1 MGRNERAVTF
11 LSSSMLW
18 ALLALAVPLVIHL
31 WQKRRV
37 VEVPFST
44 LRFLKVVAARTSR
57 SAKVEHLLLLLLRSG
72 IVALVALAAARP
84 VASQLSAQFFGGQV
98 ARAVVL
104 VVDQSFSMGYE
115 VNGVTRLQAALEQA
129 RAIIDDLR
137 PGDSVAVLGATDRA
151 KPIIPELTV
160 DHAVARR
167 ALEGIG
173 VTEGRSDFGPVL
185 LEARKTLSRNAAGER
200 QIFVLT
206 DPQAQG
212 WMFDVKGVRD
222 AEWTASGVKL
232 IVVRTDDT
240 AAPNSSLLG
249 LQFDSPYA
257 SAGGAMRG
265 MASVANFSA
274 VPVQELFELKAGGE
288 RLVQRA
294 VDVPA
299 GSRLDVPFEFQIPAT
314 VTGKWLPLAASLS
327 GDRLAPDDR
336 RYAVLQ
342 LTQPPRILIVEV
354 GDAPE
359 RAKPG
364 FFLRKAFLAG
374 SSPAPAKTVK
384 PEELEELNLDTFSA
398 VFFVGVPSISDRAA
412 VRVDRY
418 LEAGGC
424 VAVFPGESFQSAAW
438 GKIEWMPA
446 TAGERLELPAER
458 LPSLLL
464 EPQHPLFNSW
474 DASTPFPAL
483 PQKRVLTWRPR
494 PKARALVSMGQGIP
508 FLMYGERGVGKVII
522 VNASADLSWGGF
534 PVSPAFLPV
543 VQEIGRLSSA
553 RTVGGKPFLVGDPVP
568 VPGGIA
574 KDQALSVRLPSGE
587 TVVAPAGQPLLEEA
601 PVAGLYEASSA
612 KDGVVARFAVNV
624 DGAEGDLNSESPEAL
639 EKRLPHTELTGLEAL
654 QAWLERSRGL
664 APLWPLLLV
673 LAAVLFGGECVYSN
687 ILARNRGQGEEGAIK
702 TGRLAKRRFG
712 QSRATVA
719 GEVGP

>member
-1 MGRNERAVTF
+1 
-11 LSSSMLW
+11 MLW
-18 ALLALAVPLVIHL
+18 ALSAVAVPLLIHL

-72 IVALVALAAARP
+72 IVVLVALAAARP

-115 VNGVTRLQAALEQA
+115 VNGATRLQAAIEQA
-129 RAIIDDLR
+129 RTIIDDLR
-137 PGDSVAVLGATDRA
+137 PGDSVAVLGATDRT
-151 KPIIPELTV
+151 KSVLPELTV
-160 DHAVARR
+160 DHAVARK
-167 ALEGIG
+167 ALEGI
-173 VTEGRSDFGPVL
+173 VLTEGRSDFGPVL
-185 LEARKTLSRNAAGER
+185 LEARKTLSRNPAGER
-200 QIFVLT
+200 QIIVLT

-212 WMFDVKGVRD
+212 WMFDAKGVID
-222 AEWTASGVKL
+222 ADWTASGVKL
-232 IVVRTDDT
+232 IVVRTDET
-240 AAPNSSLLG
+240 AAPNASLLG
-249 LQFDSPYA
+249 VQFDSPYA
-257 SAGGAMRG
+257 SAGGTMRG

-274 VPVQELFELKAGGE
+274 VPLQELFELKSGEE

-299 GSRLDVPFEFQIPAT
+299 GSRLDVPFEFQIPAA
-314 VTGKWLPLAASLS
+314 VTGKWLPVAASLS
-327 GDRLAPDDR
+327 GDRLKPDDK
-336 RYAVLQ
+336 RYAVLH
-342 LTQPPRILIVEV
+342 LTQPPRILVVET

-374 SSPAPAKTVK
+374 SSPAPVKTVK
-384 PEELEELNLDTFSA
+384 PEELEELNLDAFSA
-398 VFFVGVPSISDRAA
+398 VFVLGVPSLSDRAG

-418 LEAGGC
+418 LEGGGC
-424 VAVFPGESFQSAAW
+424 VAVFPGESFQNAAW
-438 GKIEWMPA
+438 EKVEWMPA
-446 TAGERLELPAER
+446 VAGERRDLPAER

-483 PQKRVLTWRPR
+483 PQKRVLSWKPR

-508 FLMYGERGVGKVII
+508 FLMYGERGAGKVIV
-522 VNASADLSWGGF
+522 VNATADLAWGGF

-553 RTVGGKPFLVGDPVP
+553 RSAGGKAFSVGDPVP
-568 VPGGIA
+568 LPGGIA
-574 KDQALSVRLPSGE
+574 KDQALNVRLPSGE
-587 TVVAPAGQPLLEEA
+587 TLVAPAGQPLLEEA
-601 PVAGLYEASSA
+601 PSAGLYEVSSA
-612 KDGVVARFAVNV
+612 KEGVVARFAVNV
-624 DGAEGDLNSESPEAL
+624 DGAEGDLNVEAPDAL
-639 EKRLPHTELTGLEAL
+639 EKRLPHTPLTGLEAL
-654 QAWLERSRGL
+654 QGWLERSRGL

-673 LAAVLFGGECVYSN
+673 LASVLFGVECVYSN
-687 ILARNRGQGEEGAIK
+687 LLARNRGQGDEGAIK

-712 QSRATVA
+712 QGRAVA
-719 GEVGP
+719 AEGVEP

>member
-1 MGRNERAVTF
+1 
-11 LSSSMLW
+11 MLW
-18 ALLALAVPLVIHL
+18 ALLALAVPLLIHL
-31 WQKRRV
+31 WQQRRV

-57 SAKVEHLLLLLLRSG
+57 SARLEHLLLLLLRSG
-72 IVALVALAAARP
+72 IIALVTLAAARP

-104 VVDQSFSMGYE
+104 VIDQSYSMGYE
-115 VNGVTRLQAALEQA
+115 VNGVTRLHSALEQA

-151 KPIIPELTV
+151 KSVLPELTV
-160 DHAVARR
+160 DHAVARK
-167 ALEGIG
+167 ALDGI
-173 VTEGRSDFGPVL
+173 VLTEGRSDFGPVL
-185 LEARKTLSRNAAGER
+185 VEARKTLSRNAGGDR
-200 QIFVLT
+200 QIIVLT

-212 WMFDVKGVRD
+212 WMFDVKGVVD
-222 AEWTASGVKL
+222 ADWAASGVKL

-240 AAPNSSLLG
+240 ASPNASLLG
-249 LQFDSPYA
+249 LQFDSLYA
-257 SAGGAMRG
+257 SAGGTMRG

-274 VPVQELFELKAGGE
+274 VPVQELFELKAGEE

-299 GSRLDVPFEFQIPAT
+299 GGRLDVPFEFQIPSA
-314 VTGKWLPLAASLS
+314 VTGKWLPVAGSLS
-327 GDRLAPDDR
+327 GDRLAPDDK
-336 RYAVLQ
+336 RYAVLH
-342 LTQPPRILIVEV
+342 LTQPPRILVVEA

-374 SSPAPAKTVK
+374 SSPAPVKTVK
-384 PEELEELNLDTFSA
+384 PEELDELNLDAFSA
-398 VFFVGVPSISDRAA
+398 VFILGVPSLSDRAI

-418 LEAGGC
+418 LEGGGC
-424 VAVFPGESFQSAAW
+424 VAVFPGESFQPGAW
-438 GKIEWMPA
+438 EKVEWMPA
-446 TAGERLELPAER
+446 VAGERRELPAAR

-483 PQKRVLTWRPR
+483 PQKRVLSWTPR
-494 PKARALVSMGQGIP
+494 AKARALVSIGQGIP
-508 FLMYGERGVGKVII
+508 FIMYGERGAGKVI
-522 VNASADLSWGGF
+522 VLNATADLDWGGF

-553 RTVGGKPFLVGDPVP
+553 RSAGGKSFAIGDPVP

-574 KDQALSVRLPSGE
+574 KDQVLNVRLPSGE
-587 TVVAPAGQPLLEEA
+587 TVLAPAGQPLLEEA
-601 PVAGLYEASSA
+601 PMAGLYEATSA
-612 KDGVVARFAVNV
+612 KEGVVARFAVNV
-624 DGAEGDLNSESPEAL
+624 DGSEGDLNGESADAL
-639 EKRLPHTELTGLEAL
+639 EKRLPHTALTGLEAL
-654 QAWLERSRGL
+654 QRWLERSRGL
-664 APLWPLLLV
+664 APLWPVLLF
-673 LAAVLFGGECVYSN
+673 LAAVLFGVESVYSN
-687 ILARNRGQGEEGAIK
+687 LLARDRGQGEEGSIK

-712 QSRATVA
+712 QARASVSEGGA
-719 GEVGP
+719 P